1 MVPELLFQFANV
13 AIFLGL
19 GLVLCGLMLGLGS
32 LLRPSNPQSSKLST
46 YECGEP
52 PSGSAWINFNI
63 RFYLVALVFVIFD
76 VELAFIYPV
85 VAVFKD
91 WVKNGQGGFA
101 FVELAVFLGIL
112 MVGLVYVWMKGDLEW
127 LKRIPAE
134 SSAGTAPERRA
145 A

>member
-1 MVPELLFQFANV
+1 MLFQFANV
-13 AIFLGL
+13 VIFLGL

-32 LLRPSNPQSSKLST
+32 LLRPSNPQASKLST

-76 VELAFIYPV
+76 VELAFVYPV
-85 VAVFKD
+85 AAVFKEWRD
-91 WVKNGQGGFA
+91 QGKGEFA
-101 FVELAVFLGIL
+101 FVELGVFLAIL
-112 MVGLVYVWMKGDLEW
+112 MVGLVYVWIKGDLEW
-127 LKRIPAE
+127 LKRLPVEKPPVREPA
-134 SSAGTAPERRA
+134 RKA

>member
-1 MVPELLFQFANV
+1 MLFQFANV
-13 AIFLGL
+13 VIFLGL
-19 GLVLCGLMLGLGS
+19 GLVLSGLMLGLGS
-32 LLRPSNPQSSKLST
+32 LLRPSNPQASKLST

-76 VELAFIYPV
+76 VELAFVYPV
-85 VAVFKD
+85 AAVFKAWRD
-91 WVKNGQGGFA
+91 KGQGELA
-101 FVELAVFLGIL
+101 FVELAVFLAIL
-112 MVGLVYVWMKGDLEW
+112 MIGLVYVWMKGDLEW

-134 SSAGTAPERRA
+134 TPTAAKEPARRA